1 MRISDWSSDVCSS
14 DLADHHAGTGGVD
27 RDARLLGR
35 PLDDDARN
43 AGLLQALAQV
53 LADAQVLVQQV
64 RIGVVGKPAGIPG
77 AVDSQPQADRIVFF
91 THYAV
96 SSRSRTTTVRRL
108 HGFTLL
114 PARPRARDRNRIMPK
129 TLPTLHSATRTE

>member
-53 LADAQVLVQQV
+53 LADAQVLMQQV

-77 AVDSQPQADRIVFF
+77 PVDSQPQADRMEFL
-91 THYAV
+91 THIPV
-96 SSRSRTTTVRRL
+96 SYHSRNPTGSRL
-108 HGFTLL
+108 HGLTNL
-114 PARPRARDRNRIMPK
+114 PDRPR
-129 TLPTLHSATRTE
+129 